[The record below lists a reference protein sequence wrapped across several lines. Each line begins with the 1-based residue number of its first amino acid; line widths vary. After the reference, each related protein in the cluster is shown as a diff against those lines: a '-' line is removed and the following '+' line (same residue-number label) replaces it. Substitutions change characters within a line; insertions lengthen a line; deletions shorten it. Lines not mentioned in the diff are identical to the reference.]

1 MGRFGTWQD
10 PRVRHT
16 HTTPPSSHPV
26 IDVSRGFPRRV
37 RDPMP
42 LRRPR
47 LEDTGDG
54 EQREA
59 WLNQC
64 CLDSL

>member
-1 MGRFGTWQD
+1 MFRAA
-10 PRVRHT
+10 
-16 HTTPPSSHPV
+16 
-26 IDVSRGFPRRV
+26 V

-42 LRRPR
+42 LRRPSV
-47 LEDTGDG
+47 EDTGDG

-59 WLNQC
+59 LLNQC